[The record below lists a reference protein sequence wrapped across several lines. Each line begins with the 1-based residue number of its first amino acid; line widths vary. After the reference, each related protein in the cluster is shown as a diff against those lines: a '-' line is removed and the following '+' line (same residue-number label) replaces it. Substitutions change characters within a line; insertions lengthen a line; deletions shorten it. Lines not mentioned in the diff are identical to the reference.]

1 MLEIFST
8 LERINFTPFQRV
20 NRSMTWKQ
28 SYCTFPLL
36 LRILEACFSDVKMG
50 NETIE
55 TKKTGE
61 RRKIRDNTKAW
72 NDYLREKDV
81 TTSLNVFPSLGIF
94 YTYKDIKWKKEYSFL
109 IISKYINLLIILLHY
124 IYETK
129 NQFRLDCNK
138 YDLFLIK
145 NYTIFKEEE
154 TGKLSKLF

>member
-50 NETIE
+50 KTIE

-72 NDYLREKDV
+72 NDYLLEKDV

-94 YTYKDIKWKKEYSFL
+94 HTYKDIRKKEYSFL
-109 IISKYINLLIILLHY
+109 IISKYINLFIILLHY

-138 YDLFLIK
+138 YTFILDK
-145 NYTIFKEEE
+145 
-154 TGKLSKLF
+154 KLYDI

>member
-50 NETIE
+50 KTIE

-94 YTYKDIKWKKEYSFL
+94 HMYKDIRKKEYSFL

-145 NYTIFKEEE
+145 IILFKEEE

>member
-36 LRILEACFSDVKMG
+36 LRVLEACFSDVKMG
-50 NETIE
+50 KTIE

-72 NDYLREKDV
+72 NDYLLEKDV

-94 YTYKDIKWKKEYSFL
+94 HTYKDIRKKEYSFL
-109 IISKYINLLIILLHY
+109 IISKYINLFIILLHY

-138 YDLFLIK
+138 YTFILDK
-145 NYTIFKEEE
+145 
-154 TGKLSKLF
+154 KLYDI

>member
-50 NETIE
+50 KTIE

-72 NDYLREKDV
+72 NDYLLEKDV

-94 YTYKDIKWKKEYSFL
+94 HTYKDIRKKEYSFL

-138 YDLFLIK
+138 YTFILDK
-145 NYTIFKEEE
+145 
-154 TGKLSKLF
+154 KLYDI

>member
-50 NETIE
+50 KTIE

-94 YTYKDIKWKKEYSFL
+94 HTYKDIRKKEYSFL
-109 IISKYINLLIILLHY
+109 IISKYINLFIILLHY

-138 YDLFLIK
+138 YTFILDK
-145 NYTIFKEEE
+145 
-154 TGKLSKLF
+154 KLYDI

>member
-50 NETIE
+50 KTIE

-94 YTYKDIKWKKEYSFL
+94 HMYKDIRKKEYSFL

-138 YDLFLIK
+138 YTFILDK
-145 NYTIFKEEE
+145 
-154 TGKLSKLF
+154 KLYDI

>member
-50 NETIE
+50 KTIE

-72 NDYLREKDV
+72 NDYLLEKDV

-94 YTYKDIKWKKEYSFL
+94 HMYKDIRKKEYSFL

-138 YDLFLIK
+138 YTFILDK
-145 NYTIFKEEE
+145 
-154 TGKLSKLF
+154 KLYDI